1 MFQSYVQQQAALSPA
16 EAAEICRRT
25 LGQAENPDWVKERT
39 GRLTA
44 SNFFR
49 IVHCVKP
56 EGLIKSILYPKK
68 ETLLNP
74 LDPRL
79 YGRQNEAVAV
89 EAYRSLMHLYDKD
102 VEILE
107 TGLHALEEYPILAA
121 SPDRIIRDG
130 NEVGLLEVKCPASKA
145 GQAVRDACQDI
156 KFCAELVNGEV
167 QLKRTHPYYIQV
179 QGQLAITKKLWCDFV
194 LWTGHPELHLCVCV
208 ECIYF

>member
-1 MFQSYVQQQAALSPA
+1 MFPLDEFRSRYDSGGAWSSDLTYVTRLTERAMDDHFDTAQELHHPLQNSSALPDTEDFHSERCIEMFQSYVQQQAALSPA
-16 EAAEICRRT
+16 EAAQICRRT
-25 LGQAENPDWVKERT
+25 LGEAEHPEWVKERT

-107 TGLHALEEYPILAA
+107 TGLHVLEEYPFWQPPLTALSGMA
-121 SPDRIIRDG
+121 
-130 NEVGLLEVKCPASKA
+130 
-145 GQAVRDACQDI
+145 
-156 KFCAELVNGEV
+156 
-167 QLKRTHPYYIQV
+167 
-179 QGQLAITKKLWCDFV
+179 TKLDCWK
-194 LWTGHPELHLCVCV
+194 
-208 ECIYF
+208 